1 MSGKRNIRKAAA
13 LMAAALLLAGGYT
26 EALAA
31 EDGVYENYLAGTAEA
46 QEAGEREYTVIEIA
60 SEADLAELAAGCTLD
75 VWSRDKYVKLT
86 EDISL
91 QDNRGLC
98 IPSFGGI
105 FDGAGHSISNLELEG
120 KGSAVGLFR
129 YIQEGGTVQNLSVEG
144 RVVPGGSQNQTGG
157 IVGVNYGK
165 ILNCSFAGNVS
176 GNDEV
181 GGIAGVNEDGGE
193 IRKCTFSGMVLGN
206 HSSGGV
212 AGSNH
217 GIISSCTN
225 SGEINT
231 HGEEVSYDLED
242 ITVESLEDWNSTSN
256 VTAHVDSGGIAGICD
271 GKIYYCT
278 NTGAVGYP
286 HVGYNVGG
294 IVGRLHQGYLQNC
307 TNTGHIQGR
316 KDVGGIA
323 GQMEP
328 FLEVQYLNDK
338 LQELDRETDRF
349 LDLLE
354 NFQENLDSTGNRASG
369 LSENLTASLK
379 NANAAGGNLLGT
391 AGELWYVY
399 NQELTGISGA
409 LKDLGKDLGEQGT
422 EGDRESYRAALRR
435 FGDSMGIHL
444 DNITSAT
451 GDRSG
456 GINDNLS
463 VFNAEMEA
471 AGNYLEELARVLGNG
486 AEGADADADALAAQ
500 ARVLRRLISGIRDD
514 LFRYEGFTVEDI
526 SDESAAGEEKEPG
539 TGTSGSG
546 TEAPGTGAGTTES
559 GPGVP
564 GTGDSITEPG
574 AQYDTTSFQQGK
586 VTGCVNGGTVEADT
600 NVGGIVGQIAIEY
613 DLDPEDDITLTG
625 AESFD
630 VERTIKAVVRDSRN
644 QGKINAKKDYAGGIV
659 GKADYGA
666 VISCESY
673 GDVSSSSGSY
683 VGGIA
688 GGSAYA
694 IRSCYAMGNCS
705 GKNAVG
711 GIAGKG
717 CDIFC
722 SYAYSQLVVTGEGG
736 GAIAGRLAK
745 EGVLAGNYYVEGGPD
760 GVDGIGYQGGA
771 APLSYEELCRMDGMP
786 DAFSRFTII
795 FLADGK
801 ELDSLECGF
810 GDRIGPERIPAIP
823 EKEGYYG
830 VWPEFDFDCITGNRI
845 LEARYEKWVG
855 ALESGEKD
863 ENGRAKLLVEGKFL
877 PGTRLALEPYTDNI
891 RSEVNEEEAKTEK
904 RNQEDGIREESGQ
917 VQKGREI
924 IEQIGFSILCPEGG
938 EAVSEWIRDGSYV
951 GAVQVRLLCEDVE
964 DIHIEV
970 EKEGVYTDVP
980 VSVMGSYLVFSMEQS
995 GTFRVVR
1002 DAETKAAFI
1011 WTVAGC
1017 GAAVLLLSLLLFLFL
1032 RRRAKG

>member
-13 LMAAALLLAGGYT
+13 FMAAALLLAGGYT
-26 EALAA
+26 EAPEALAA
-31 EDGVYENYLAGTAEA
+31 EDAVYENYLAGTAGA
-46 QEAGEREYTVIEIA
+46 QEAGEREYTVIEIS
-60 SEADLAELAAGCTLD
+60 SEADLAELAAACTLD

-86 EDISL
+86 EDIFL
-91 QDNRGLC
+91 QENRGLC

-105 FDGAGHSISNLELEG
+105 FDGAGHSISNLELED
-120 KGSAVGLFR
+120 KGSGVGLFR

-144 RVVPGGSQNQTGG
+144 RVTPGGSQNQAGG
-157 IVGVNYGK
+157 IAGVNYGR
-165 ILNCSFAGNVS
+165 IQNCSFAGNVS

-193 IRKCTFSGMVLGN
+193 IRKCTFAGTVIGN
-206 HSSGGV
+206 HSTGGI
-212 AGSNH
+212 AGSSH
-217 GIISSCTN
+217 GIISHCAN
-225 SGEINT
+225 AGEINT

-242 ITVESLEDWNSTSN
+242 ITMESLEDWNSTSN

-271 GKIYYCT
+271 GKIYYCI

-307 TNTGHIQGR
+307 TNSGHIQGR

-328 FLEVQYLNDK
+328 FLEVRYLNDK

-354 NFQENLDSTGNRASG
+354 NYQQNLDSVGNRASG

-379 NANAAGGNLLGT
+379 NANAAGGNLLAT

-444 DNITSAT
+444 DNMTSAT

-471 AGNYLEELARVLGNG
+471 AGNSLEELARVLGDG

-500 ARVLRRLISGIRDD
+500 ARVLRRLISEIRDD

-526 SDESAAGEEKEPG
+526 SDESAAGEAKEPG
-539 TGTSGSG
+539 TGTSEWGTEASESG
-546 TEAPGTGAGTTES
+546 TE
-559 GPGVP
+559 
-564 GTGDSITEPG
+564 

-644 QGKINAKKDYAGGIV
+644 QGTVNAKKDYAGGIV

-722 SYAYSQLVVTGEGG
+722 SYAYSQLEVTGEGC
-736 GAIAGRLAK
+736 GAIAGRLEK

-771 APLSYEELCRMDGMP
+771 APLSYEELCRMDGVP

-795 FLADGK
+795 FLADGR
-801 ELDSLECGF
+801 ELDSLECGY

-830 VWPEFDFDCITGNRI
+830 VWPEFDFDRVTGNRI

-863 ENGRAKLLVEGKFL
+863 ENGRPKLLVEGEFL
-877 PGTRLALEPYTDNI
+877 PGTRLVLEPYMDDI
-891 RSEVNEEEAKTEK
+891 RS
-904 RNQEDGIREESGQ
+904 
-917 VQKGREI
+917 
-924 IEQIGFSILCPEGG
+924 FSILCPEGG
-938 EAVSEWIRDGSYV
+938 EAVSEWIRDGSYA
-951 GAVQVRLLCEDVE
+951 GAVQVRLLCEDAE

-970 EKEGVYTDVP
+970 EKEGVYTEVP
-980 VSVMGSYLVFSMEQS
+980 AETMGSYLVFSMEQPGS
-995 GTFRVVR
+995 FRVVR
-1002 DAETKAAFI
+1002 DTEPKAALI
-1011 WTVAGC
+1011 WTAAGC
-1017 GAAVLLLSLLLFLFL
+1017 GAAVLLLSLLLILFL
-1032 RRRAKG
+1032 RRRAKK